1 MSISVQTWE
10 RKSSWSRTSSSNPW
24 RYPHASLH
32 FYKVLSHPDTHS
44 APTDFRPSFR
54 QQSQYPSAPS
64 SHLCQIKTH
73 LVPPA
78 CLPSLATACTLRV
91 GSLSP
96 FTYPPK
102 IQMFRYPTTVWKCF
116 LLIASGMHSHLAL
129 NRKQCSVFLTT
140 LSWQTF
146 GTPFHFELPW
156 PVRRP

>member
-1 MSISVQTWE
+1 MPVFIFTKFFHTLTHIQLPQTLDPHSNSKVST
-10 RKSSWSRTSSSNPW
+10 RLHLPPICVKS
-24 RYPHASLH
+24 
-32 FYKVLSHPDTHS
+32 
-44 APTDFRPSFR
+44 RP
-54 QQSQYPSAPS
+54 
-64 SHLCQIKTH
+64 H

-140 LSWQTF
+140 LSWQTV
-146 GTPFHFELPW
+146 GTPFHFELP
-156 PVRRP
+156 